1 MANKK
6 NKKKSSSPIVTREQ
20 KLAEAKAIKEAAQRK
35 NKITLIISL
44 AVVAVLILSL
54 IALVIVRNVKANQQ
68 TPGLKP
74 NGKAKDTVY
83 VKMSVQD
90 YGDIILELDG
100 KEAPITVANFVS
112 LVNEGF
118 YDGLTF
124 HRVIEDFMI
133 QGGDPKADGT
143 GGSDKKIVGEFE
155 NNGYHNC
162 IAHEYGVI
170 SMARGNDNDS
180 ASSQFFICNSNSD
193 SVQNLD
199 GNYAAFGHVI
209 YGMDVVDLITTKTAP
224 EATDMNGSIP
234 KAKQAVITSVEVISK
249 SEAKDYT
256 K

>member
-20 KLAEAKAIKEAAQRK
+20 KLAEAKAIKAAAQRK

-54 IALVIVRNVKANQQ
+54 IALVIVRNVKANNE

-100 KEAPITVANFVS
+100 KEAPVTVANFVN

-124 HRVIEDFMI
+124 HRVISNFMI

-143 GGSDKKIVGEFE
+143 GGSPNKIKGEFE
-155 NNGYHNC
+155 SNGYHNC

-170 SMARGNDNDS
+170 SMARSNDYDS

-193 SVQNLD
+193 SVSALD

-209 YGMDVVDLITTKTAP
+209 YGMDVVDLITSKTAP
-224 EATDMNGSIP
+224 IANSNDIVP
-234 KAKQAVITSVEVISK
+234 KSEQAVITSMTVISK

>member
-1 MANKK
+1 MATKK
-6 NKKKSSSPIVTREQ
+6 KKKSSSPIMTREQ
-20 KLAEAKAIKEAAQRK
+20 KLAEEKALKAAAHHK
-35 NKITLIISL
+35 NMITLIISL

-54 IALVIVRNVKANQQ
+54 VALVIVRNVMANRN
-68 TPGLKP
+68 TPGFKP
-74 NGKAKDTVY
+74 NGDVKDTVY

-100 KEAPITVANFVS
+100 KEAPITVANFVN

-124 HRVIEDFMI
+124 HRVISDFMI

-143 GGSDKKIVGEFE
+143 GGSPNKIKGEFE

-193 SVQNLD
+193 NVSALD

-209 YGMDVVDLITTKTAP
+209 YGWDVVDRITSKTAP
-224 EATDMNGSIP
+224 EASDMNGSIP
-234 KAKQAVITSVEVISK
+234 KSKQAVITSVEVISK

>member
-6 NKKKSSSPIVTREQ
+6 NKKKSSPIMTREQ
-20 KLAEAKAIKEAAQRK
+20 KMIAEKAKKDAAKRK
-35 NKITLIISL
+35 NMITLIVSL
-44 AVVAVLILSL
+44 SVVALLILSL
-54 IALVIVRNVKANQQ
+54 TALIVVRHVKANRD
-68 TPGLKP
+68 TPGFKP
-74 NGKAKDTVY
+74 NGNVKDTVY

-90 YGDIILELDG
+90 YGDVILELDG
-100 KEAPITVANFVS
+100 EEAPVTVANFVN

-124 HRVIEDFMI
+124 HRVISDFMI

-170 SMARGNDNDS
+170 SMARGNDNNS
-180 ASSQFFICNSNSD
+180 ASSQFFICNANSD
-193 SVQNLD
+193 SVHALD

-209 YGMDVVDLITTKTAP
+209 YGMNVVDLITTKTAS

-234 KAKQAVITSVEVISK
+234 KAKQAVITSMTVISK

>member
-20 KLAEAKAIKEAAQRK
+20 KLAEAKAIKEATQRK

-54 IALVIVRNVKANQQ
+54 IALVIVRNVMANRN

-100 KEAPITVANFVS
+100 EEAPITVANFVN

-124 HRVIEDFMI
+124 HRVISDFMI

-143 GGSDKKIVGEFE
+143 GGSDKKIKGEFE

-170 SMARGNDNDS
+170 SMARSDGYDS
-180 ASSQFFICNSNSD
+180 ASSQFFICNSNS
-193 SVQNLD
+193 SKVSNLD
-199 GNYAAFGHVI
+199 DNYAAFGHVI
-209 YGMDVVDLITTKTAP
+209 YGMNVVDLITSKTAP
-224 EATDMNGSIP
+224 IANSNDIVP
-234 KAKQAVITSVEVISK
+234 KSEQAVITSVEVISK